1 MNQHL
6 EKINETMELFEK
18 YKHAV
23 CVLQY
28 DLETICP
35 REGMADQGETIAFF
49 SNESFKLIK
58 NEEFEGHVKAAYEE
72 MDESWDSF
80 DRALITDLYRG
91 ILKNSKITPEMN
103 LEFARTRQKAFS
115 AWTRAKEAS
124 DFSMFKEELDQVTKM
139 ERTITS
145 LQSEIPELKQETPY
159 DYLLDNYEEGITAAD
174 LDRIFGECKKRLVP
188 LLKEIMESPKKI
200 RTDFLSREVTE
211 EQQKALAYKVLNY
224 MNYDL
229 NRGAMTT
236 SEHPFTM
243 ELNKDDVR
251 ITTHYYNDAFLSS
264 LYSVIHEGGH
274 GLFELNSPR
283 KNWEHHVANKT
294 MGQHESVSR
303 FYENIIGR
311 SRAFSD
317 VVYDMVYEC
326 MPHVVEDVTK
336 DEFFEA
342 LNLVTPSLIRTEADE
357 FTYTFHVIIR
367 YEIEKEIM
375 NNGLSVSEIPAL
387 WKKKYKEYLGVEPTT
402 DKEGCLQDM
411 HWTDGYGYFPAYAL
425 GNMYNA
431 MYYNRMKEELNVEE
445 EIRSGSL
452 KNINAWMKEHVWEK
466 ADRQTPKE
474 WISEITGRELCP
486 DDFLDYIEKKYRKI
500 YEL

>member
-18 YKHAV
+18 YRHAV

-58 NEEFEGHVKAAYEE
+58 DEEFEAHVNAAYEE
-72 MDESWDSF
+72 MDDTWNEF
-80 DRALITDLYRG
+80 DRALVKDLRSS
-91 ILKNSKITPEMN
+91 ILKSSKITPEMN
-103 LEFARTRQKAFS
+103 LEFARIMQKAFAS
-115 AWTRAKEAS
+115 WSRAKEAS
-124 DFSMFKEELDQVTKM
+124 DFKMFEEDLKAVAEKDRKIAVL
-139 ERTITS
+139 R
-145 LQSEIPELKQETPY
+145 SEVPELKKDCSY
-159 DYLLDNYEEGITAAD
+159 DYKLDDYEEGITTAD
-174 LDRIFGECKKRLVP
+174 LDCIFGACKERMIP
-188 LLKEIMESPKKI
+188 LLKEITESKKEI
-200 RTDFLSREVTE
+200 RTDFLSRKVTE

-224 MNYDL
+224 MDYDL

-243 ELNKDDVR
+243 ELNRDDVR
-251 ITTHYYNDAFLSS
+251 ITTHYYDDAFASS

-274 GLFELNSPR
+274 GLFELNAPR
-283 KNWEHHVANKT
+283 ENWEHHVSNKT

-311 SRAFSD
+311 SRAFCD
-317 VVYDMVYEC
+317 VVYDMVKEC
-326 MPHVVEDVTK
+326 MPQVVEDVTK

-342 LNLVTPSLIRTEADE
+342 INTVTPSLIRTEADE

-375 NNGLSVSEIPAL
+375 NNNLDISEVPAL
-387 WKKKYKEYLGVEPTT
+387 WKKKYKEYLGVEPAN

-411 HWTDGYGYFPAYAL
+411 HWSDGFGYFPAYAL

-431 MYYNRMKEELNVEE
+431 MYYNRMKEELDVEK

-452 KNINAWMKEHVWEK
+452 KNINAWMKEHVWKK

-474 WISEITGRELCP
+474 WILEITGRELTP
-486 DDFLDYIEKKYRKI
+486 DDFLDYIEEKYRGI
-500 YEL
+500 YNL